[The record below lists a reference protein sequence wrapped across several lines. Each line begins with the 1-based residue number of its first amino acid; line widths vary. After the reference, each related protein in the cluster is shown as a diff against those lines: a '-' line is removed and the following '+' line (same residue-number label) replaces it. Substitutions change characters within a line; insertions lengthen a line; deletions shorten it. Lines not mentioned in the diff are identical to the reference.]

1 MPTPS
6 FHEWLARRPDEAPAA
21 ENVATLIARSG
32 TTGISRDDL
41 ARALRVPPETLE
53 DLLRA
58 LVTAG
63 QVAASKAGRE
73 RRYRAMM

>member
-41 ARALRVPPETLE
+41 ARALRIPPETLK

-58 LVTAG
+58 LVATG
-63 QVAASKAGRE
+63 QVQMVKVNGQLT
-73 RRYRAMM
+73 YRATM